1 MYLLDTP
8 VVSEYLRKK
17 PSKKVID
24 WLDQQDEHSL
34 YISCL
39 TIAELKKGYYKLQS
53 KASSAGENRR
63 AEKINAWIQ
72 KLERQFQDRIV
83 QIDTELLELW
93 AIICG
98 RSEAEGK
105 KLPVLDSL
113 LVSAAQ
119 THGMTVVTRNVTDFE
134 NCSKSLSL
142 KIYNPY

>member
-1 MYLLDTP
+1 MYLLDTL
-8 VVSEYLRKK
+8 VISEYLRKK
-17 PSKKVID
+17 PAKKVID
-24 WLDQQDEHSL
+24 WLDEQDEHSL

-53 KASSAGENRR
+53 KAASVGDSRR

-72 KLERQFQDRIV
+72 KLEERFQDRIV
-83 QIDTELLELW
+83 QIDAELLELW
-93 AIICG
+93 ATICG

-113 LVSAAQ
+113 LVATAQ
-119 THGMTVVTRNVTDFE
+119 THGLTAVTRNVGDFE
-134 NCSKSLSL
+134 NCSKSI

>member
-39 TIAELKKGYYKLQS
+39 TIAELKKGYYKLQN

-63 AEKINAWIQ
+63 AKKINAWIQ
-72 KLERQFQDRIV
+72 KLEKRFQDRIV

-93 AIICG
+93 AMICG

-113 LVSAAQ
+113 LVATAQ
-119 THGMTVVTRNVTDFE
+119 THALTVVTRNVTDFE